1 MNCQVK
7 KNKILF
13 CASTLSHIVNFHI
26 PYLKEFYE
34 LGYEVHV
41 AVNEY
46 ERIEWAHKT
55 ISIPFSKR
63 ILSIKNLYSI
73 LKLRKLLREEEYEKI
88 SSNTTLAGIIVRI
101 ASLLLKKRPRIYH
114 IAHGYHFSLN
124 SGLKKWLYLIPEK
137 IASSVSDVV
146 MVMNDEDFMMA
157 RKYKLYKSKLYYING
172 IGINENRFV
181 VTNDAVKLNTRIQM
195 GLPSE
200 SFIFVYA
207 AEFSKRKNQQMLIRA
222 FAECNFK
229 DSLLL
234 LAGNGKRISQCKRLV
249 KKLGKEKQIRFLGHI
264 NDVPKLYAACDAVV
278 STSRSEGLPFNIIEA
293 LGCGVPVIA
302 SDIKG
307 HKDLVND
314 GVNGLLFE
322 NGNRAHLIDCMRKM
336 HDGYAK
342 EIKERLDI
350 SYISKYTLNE
360 VKPQIMDI
368 YNK

>member
-1 MNCQVK
+1 M
-7 KNKILF
+7 
-13 CASTLSHIVNFHI
+13 
-26 PYLKEFYE
+26 
-34 LGYEVHV
+34 
-41 AVNEY
+41 
-46 ERIEWAHKT
+46 
-55 ISIPFSKR
+55 
-63 ILSIKNLYSI
+63 
-73 LKLRKLLREEEYEKI
+73 
-88 SSNTTLAGIIVRI
+88 
-101 ASLLLKKRPRIYH
+101 
-114 IAHGYHFSLN
+114 
-124 SGLKKWLYLIPEK
+124 IPEK

-293 LGCGVPVIA
+293 LGCSVPVIA